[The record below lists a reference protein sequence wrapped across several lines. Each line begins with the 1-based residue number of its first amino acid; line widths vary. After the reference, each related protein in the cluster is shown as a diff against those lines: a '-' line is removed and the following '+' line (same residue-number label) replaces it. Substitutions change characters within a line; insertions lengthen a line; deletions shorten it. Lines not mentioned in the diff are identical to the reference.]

1 MQSMDIETGGFILKC
16 EGSDSDLMIKGYEGD
31 GAILD
36 ISSDN
41 RITGIDKK
49 AFLSCKSL
57 KKVFLP
63 DSIVSIGDWC
73 FSNCI
78 NLTDCTIAS
87 KPDGRLFGKGVFDS
101 CDRLRTISFAG
112 TDISTSVLLAAG
124 VNRMKSEHLLRAE
137 DIGEKFWYEK
147 WDITLMSLLKADDA
161 ENSISTA
168 VSGEEDIS
176 YDGVAMVDGEMS
188 GPTENH
194 VKAIA
199 KNKSYLCFLRLL
211 HDEHLSSQIREKI
224 EDHIRSRS
232 FGRDKEYAWTALKED
247 CEGNVDYYEIYLS
260 VVRPDRDVIL
270 KMIDD
275 LGPSRVQA
283 KALLI
288 SKAKCDDNGTSAL
301 DELML

>member
-1 MQSMDIETGGFILKC
+1 MDIETGGFILKC
-16 EGSDSDLMIKGYEGD
+16 EGSESDLRITGYEGD

-49 AFLSCKSL
+49 VFFSCRSL

-63 DSIVSIGDWC
+63 ASIVSIGDWC

-78 NLTDCTIAS
+78 NLTDFSIDTE
-87 KPDGRLFGKGVFDS
+87 PDGRLFGRGVFDA
-101 CDRLRTISFAG
+101 CERLRTVTFSG
-112 TDISTSVLLAAG
+112 TDMSTSVLLAAG
-124 VNRMKSEHLLRAE
+124 VGRMKSEHLLRAE
-137 DIGEKFWYEK
+137 DIGQKFWYDK
-147 WDITLMSLLKADDA
+147 WDISLMSLLKADDA

-194 VKAIA
+194 VKTIA

-211 HDEHLSSQIREKI
+211 HDEYLSTEIRDKI
-224 EDHIRSRS
+224 EEYIRSRS
-232 FGRDKEYAWTALKED
+232 FGCDREYAWTALKED
-247 CEGNVDYYEIYLS
+247 CEGDVDYYEIYLS
-260 VVRPDRDVIL
+260 VVRPDRDTIL

-283 KALLI
+283 RALLI
-288 SKAKCDDNGTSAL
+288 SKAKGEDNASSAL